1 MVADDKLSYKE
12 QRQKVADVASCIFGS
27 TYDSS
32 QVVDETLKAGL
43 TNPHY
48 TKSDLVAAIDAP
60 IPSELNVTL
69 IQDFPTTNWIE
80 QNVALRYDVEERKY
94 FRGTPYSIENIAEK
108 LFHDIDGTI
117 SQEKCFSHIIG
128 VLNWCNEVNVN
139 HGTNL
144 LPYKIHQFIPQ
155 TGNVYATL
163 GNPRDRYITVEENY
177 IVKSCQMKVAR

>member
-1 MVADDKLSYKE
+1 M
-12 QRQKVADVASCIFGS
+12 
-27 TYDSS
+27 
-32 QVVDETLKAGL
+32 
-43 TNPHY
+43 
-48 TKSDLVAAIDAP
+48 
-60 IPSELNVTL
+60 
-69 IQDFPTTNWIE
+69 
-80 QNVALRYDVEERKY
+80 
-94 FRGTPYSIENIAEK
+94 
-108 LFHDIDGTI
+108 
-117 SQEKCFSHIIG
+117 FSHIIG